1 MLVTAGPKPRAA
13 RRPQVSTS
21 QEPESSPQTLEDV
34 LRGKRLVVVVG
45 NGGVGKTST
54 SAAIACARARRGED
68 VGVLTI
74 DPAPR
79 LGDALGLSG
88 LEETPRH
95 VALPS
100 PSLGQL
106 RAMRL
111 DSKGTL
117 DRMVDR
123 YADSPTAALALRQH
137 PIYLALAGQ
146 LGGAE
151 NYAAFQ
157 RLHELVEDGLYDC
170 LVVDTPPALHASDL
184 LAAPARL
191 SSLMGGSALSFL
203 ADPARVAARAGGTL
217 ARATVSLVLAA
228 VERVTGTSL
237 QKELSRFV
245 ELFTG
250 LASGL
255 ERRTRDIDRL
265 LRDPSTAF
273 VLVTRPRRRD
283 IQEALRFRESLA
295 KVGIEVAGIVVNR
308 LTPAAGRHAETQ
320 RGRAEFPHAR
330 VTWRHRRDGSRNECA
345 ASTGRP
351 GHGGS
356 PRGVGG
362 GAKRATPST
371 KSRVPTPR
379 PRRRRGIVGRH
390 CRTSRKPR
398 RLAHRTAP
406 TRTRPPKLRSV
417 VCACDAPAK
426 DWSRRASRSLPAN
439 DRACAKDSRA
449 SPA

>member
-295 KVGIEVAGIVVNR
+295 KAGIEVAGIVVNR
-308 LTPAAGRHAETQ
+308 LTPAAG
-320 RGRAEFPHAR
+320 
-330 VTWRHRRDGSRNECA
+330 
-345 ASTGRP
+345 
-351 GHGGS
+351 
-356 PRGVGG
+356 
-362 GAKRATPST
+362 ATP
-371 KSRVPTPR
+371 K
-379 PRRRRGIVGRH
+379 
-390 CRTSRKPR
+390 
-398 RLAHRTAP
+398 
-406 TRTRPPKLRSV
+406 RSV
-417 VCACDAPAK
+417 AARSSLTPELLGAIAVMEAEMNALRALEDQAMADLREALAEVPSARRPAPSPVFLLRARDA
-426 DWSRRASRSLPAN
+426 DVESLVDIVELAESLG
-439 DRACAKDSRA
+439 A
-449 SPA
+449 